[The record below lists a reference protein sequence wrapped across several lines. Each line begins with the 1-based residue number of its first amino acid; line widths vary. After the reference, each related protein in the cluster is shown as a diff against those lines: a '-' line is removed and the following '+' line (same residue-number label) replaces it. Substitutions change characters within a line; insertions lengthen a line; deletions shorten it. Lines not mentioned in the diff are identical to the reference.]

1 MPIFNPDN
9 IYQKQKMTQE
19 ESYEYYL
26 PLGLEEYIEDDYPRS
41 KSDSENVCA
50 KKIVRIDGSTKY
62 LIKLDRTSK
71 LFDPYSKYDK
81 DRTDQKFLNSVCRTD
96 NRFKEVNEKAFQF
109 YIRFLSLKNHA
120 LLHNAEREIY

>member
-1 MPIFNPDN
+1 MFIFNPDN
-9 IYQKQKMTQE
+9 IYQKEKMTQE

-26 PLGLEEYIEDDYPRS
+26 PVGLEEYMDNGYPRS

-50 KKIVRIDGSTKY
+50 KKITRVDGSVKY

-81 DRTDQKFLNSVCRTD
+81 DYADQKFLNSVCRTD

-109 YIRFLSLKNHA
+109 YTRFLSLKNHA
-120 LLHNAEREIY
+120 LLQNAEREIY